1 MDGLWQHLPQ
11 LGFAAGLALACW
23 LLMRRAARR
32 IGRQS
37 RENSASQV
45 GDLLPEKSRD
55 RALLDAP
62 PEVARWQVELHET
75 ARELKAEIDSKLLAL
90 QALVNVAREER
101 ARLEAALERAKA
113 TERGT
118 TSGEDV
124 ADDVAGDVR

>member
-1 MDGLWQHLPQ
+1 MEGLWQHLPQ

-23 LLMRRAARR
+23 LLMRR

-37 RENSASQV
+37 RENSDRQV
-45 GDLLPEKSRD
+45 GELSPDKSRG

-101 ARLEAALERAKA
+101 ERLEAALEQAKA
-113 TERGT
+113 IEPAK

-124 ADDVAGDVR
+124 ADDIARDVR